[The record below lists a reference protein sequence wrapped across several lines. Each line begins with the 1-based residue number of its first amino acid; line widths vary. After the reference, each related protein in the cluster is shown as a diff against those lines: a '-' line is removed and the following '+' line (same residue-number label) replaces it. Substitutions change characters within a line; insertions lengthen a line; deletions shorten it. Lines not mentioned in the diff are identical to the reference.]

1 MATARIKKEIAQC
14 MAPDSPVKFQ
24 KVEMIGDTITH
35 LKGSFK
41 GPEGTPYDGGVF
53 EVDIQSERIVMEIER
68 DYIASFLMRFLIVP
82 TDEMYVFH
90 RFLFP
95 FIHRILCEIATR
107 PPTVI
112 TKVYH
117 PNVSS
122 QTGAICLDI
131 LKDQWSPVLTL
142 KTALISLQS
151 LMSDPAA
158 DNPQDAM
165 VAKHYLSN
173 RSGFD
178 ETARQW
184 TRQYAGAPTSS
195 TTDADF
201 IDPSVDRAALQRL
214 CDMGFDKMQAAQAL
228 KKFNGNETRAVEALL
243 G

>member
-14 MAPDSPVKFQ
+14 MAPDSPV

-68 DYIASFLMRFLIVP
+68 NIVHP
-82 TDEMYVFH
+82 VSQEY
-90 RFLFP
+90 P
-95 FIHRILCEIATR
+95 FK
-107 PPTVI
+107 PPQMKFI